1 MYKLFARPG
10 WGSVLAEAQLA
21 WYGLPFEIEDLDDLF
36 RSAGARERLS
46 PLNPVAQLPTLILP
60 DGTVMT
66 ESAAITLYLAETVG
80 STELVPAP
88 GEEERPRF
96 LRWLVF
102 LVANLYPTFT
112 YADDPARFAPAAAA
126 AEFGQNVG
134 RYRERL
140 WDMVERETGE
150 PWFLG
155 QRFSALDIYLAVM
168 TRWGPWRAWFAE
180 HRRRLCDIA
189 VRAEARPQL
198 AQVWQR
204 NFPIG

>member
-10 WGSVLAEAQLA
+10 WGSTIVEAQLA
-21 WYGLPFEIEDLDDLF
+21 WYGLPYAVEDVDDLF
-36 RSAGARERLS
+36 RSAAARERLA

-66 ESAAITLYLAETVG
+66 ESAAITLYLAETSG
-80 STELVPAP
+80 SGALVPAA
-88 GEEERPRF
+88 GEAERARF

-102 LVANLYPTFT
+102 LVANVYPVFT
-112 YADDPARFAPAAAA
+112 YVDEPTRFAPAAAA
-126 AEFGQNVG
+126 AEFADNLG

-140 WDMVERETGE
+140 WGIVEEAAGE

-155 QRFSALDIYLAVM
+155 PRFSALDIYIVVM
-168 TRWGPWRAWFAE
+168 TRWRPRRPWFAE
-180 HRRRLCDIA
+180 HRPRLHAIA
-189 VRAEARPQL
+189 LRTDARPEL

-204 NFPIG
+204 NFPG